1 MRATCCSKN
10 AGIYLMLQALQ
21 FRYEFEAVFV
31 EFELI
36 FFFITIIF
44 PCSAVVVAALL
55 RVCVSSSLL
64 QYATDVNTNPLIII
78 VITLYGACL
87 EQKSKWNP
95 I

>member
-1 MRATCCSKN
+1 MRVTCCSKN

-21 FRYEFEAVFV
+21 FRY